1 MIKKIL
7 ITGLALFSFTLLNS
21 QNEKTTVPLQRT
33 CGTETPSQQWD
44 ECFNK
49 KVAEYK
55 EYLVTNKLQMPNYTI
70 PVVVHVIHAGGA
82 VGVGD
87 NISQAQVIDQIN
99 ILNAD
104 CAGTGVNVGNCPAVF
119 QPAIA
124 NCNLTF
130 CLAVTNP
137 TGGAMTEPGIDRVLA
152 TSITGIT
159 AIPAS
164 GFATGVINATI
175 KPATIWDPTKYCNM
189 WVMKLQN
196 GLLGYATF
204 PAGTTLP
211 GVAGGGSA
219 TTDGVVMGHNY
230 FGSIGSAAG
239 SAPYHLGRTTTHE
252 IGHWVG
258 LRHTWGDGNCLTD
271 FCNDTPTAKTSNFGC
286 KTHPFGT
293 NQCGAGTSPNGEMT
307 MNFMDYSDDPCMY
320 MFTNDQRTRVQTAM
334 SQGTFRNLLGTHGLC
349 TVAPPPS
356 GPAVANFD
364 INNPCV
370 GQPIT
375 PNNTSTGGP
384 SPTFAW
390 SASPTSVTFAPNAN
404 VAAPAITFGSN
415 TTYTL
420 FLTAT
425 NSVNVST
432 YQYVM
437 GPLQACPKPSVCI
450 DTLNMISNIDTLTTY
465 AAPNNSLI
473 LGCQSG
479 YAGFLTGTNCYKDKE
494 FAQYYPSSTYSDTPI
509 PQVNSVIVLFDSLGT
524 KATAATLGTQI
535 FCKVYGGTIG
545 AGPNS
550 LIVSKGDSLG
560 KIAASTNKTVTV
572 KFCGTPNYTFTTT
585 KIIPFRF
592 DFAMPVQIPNTGFF
606 CAVQTPYGSLSD
618 SIKIFSN
625 TKTNLSNDS
634 SSWVLQFSNNWRTL
648 RYNKNAKVQLAILP
662 QITCRAIVGIQENV
676 TAFNSNITVMPNPS
690 SGQFSL
696 IFTLPK
702 LENVNVRIINP
713 LGQLISADRLENVSN
728 NLINIDM
735 SNRPDGIYF
744 IEVSNGNEKVL
755 KKIIISH

>member
-1 MIKKIL
+1 MIKKL
-7 ITGLALFSFTLLNS
+7 FITTFAFLSFTCLIA
-21 QNEKTTVPLQRT
+21 QNEKTGVPPQRT
-33 CGTETPSQQWD
+33 CGTEIPSQQWD
-44 ECFNK
+44 EWFNK

-55 EYLVTNKLQMPNYTI
+55 DYLVANKMQLPNYTI
-70 PVVVHVIHAGGA
+70 PVVVHIIHAGGA

-87 NISQAQVIDQIN
+87 NISQAQVVDQIN

-104 CAGTGVNVGNCPAVF
+104 FAGTGTFVTNCPAVF
-119 QPAIA
+119 QPVIA
-124 NCNLTF
+124 NSGISF
-130 CLAVTNP
+130 CLAVTDP
-137 TGGAMTEPGIDRVLA
+137 TAGTMPEPGIDRVLA

-159 AIPAS
+159 SVPAG
-164 GFATGVINATI
+164 GFPTATINNTI

-189 WVMKLQN
+189 WVLKLQN

-204 PAGTTLP
+204 PLGTTLP
-211 GVAGGGSA
+211 GVTGGGSN
-219 TTDGVVMGHNY
+219 TNDGVVMGHNY
-230 FGSIGSAAG
+230 FGSIGSAAA
-239 SAPYHLGRTTTHE
+239 SAPYQYGRTTTHE
-252 IGHWVG
+252 LGHWLG

-320 MFTNDQRTRVQTAM
+320 MFTNDQKTRMLTAM
-334 SQGTFRNLLGTHGLC
+334 SQGTYRNLLGTHGLC
-349 TVAPPPS
+349 SVNPPNP
-356 GPAVANFD
+356 GPAVAQFD

-375 PNNTSTGGP
+375 PYNSSTGGP
-384 SPTFAW
+384 SPTYAW

-404 VAAPAITFGSN
+404 VAAPAITFGN
-415 TTYTL
+415 LTTYTL
-420 FLTAT
+420 YLTAT

-432 YQYVM
+432 TQMVL
-437 GPLQACPKPSVCI
+437 GPLLTCPKPAVCL
-450 DTLNMISNIDTLTTY
+450 DTLKMIQNVDTLTTY
-465 AAPNNSLI
+465 LAPNNSLI

-524 KATAATLGTQI
+524 KATPSTQGTQI
-535 FCKVYGGTIG
+535 FCKVYGGTVG
-545 AGPNS
+545 SGPNS
-550 LIVSKGDSLG
+550 LITSKGDSLG
-560 KIAASTNKTVTV
+560 KIAASTNKTVTI
-572 KFCGTPNYTFTTT
+572 KYCGTPNYTFTTT

-592 DFAMPVQIPNTGFF
+592 DFAVPIQIPSSGFF
-606 CAVQTPYGSLSD
+606 CSVQTPYGSLSD
-618 SIKIFSN
+618 SIQIFSN
-625 TKTNLSNDS
+625 TKTNISNDS

-662 QITCRAIVGIQENV
+662 QITCRSVVGIQENV
-676 TAFNSNITVMPNPS
+676 STFNSNVTVMPNPS
-690 SGQFSL
+690 NGQFSL

-702 LENVNVRIINP
+702 QENVNVRIINT
-713 LGQLISADRLENVSN
+713 LGQLISSDKLENVTN

-755 KKIIISH
+755 KKIIITH